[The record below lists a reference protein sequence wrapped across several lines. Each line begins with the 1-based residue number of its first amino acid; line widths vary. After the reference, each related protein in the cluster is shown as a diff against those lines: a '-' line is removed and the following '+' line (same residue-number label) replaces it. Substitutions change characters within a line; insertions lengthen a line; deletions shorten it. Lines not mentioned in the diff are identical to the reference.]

1 MLTYGRN
8 QLQQYCNNHS
18 IKRTTFQDQK
28 KKKKDLFLRFFVA
41 VLDSAERVIFL
52 QNILFERKENILLP
66 PKTQGERNGITEQK

>member
-1 MLTYGRN
+1 MLIYGRN
-8 QLQQYCNNHS
+8 QLQQYCNNPS

-28 KKKKDLFLRFFVA
+28 KKKDLFLRLFVA

-52 QNILFERKENILLP
+52 QSVLFERKGNILLP

>member
-1 MLTYGRN
+1 MEEINYNNIVIIT
-8 QLQQYCNNHS
+8 QLKEQLS
-18 IKRTTFQDQK
+18 KTKK

>member
-1 MLTYGRN
+1 MEEINYNNIVIIT
-8 QLQQYCNNHS
+8 QLKEQLS
-18 IKRTTFQDQK
+18 KTK